1 MGKKLSL
8 FIFFWLFLAIGALA
22 NSSYEAQL
30 KSFDQSFTG
39 ASGEEMLKMHHML
52 KNIYI
57 QSIIQ
62 DDIGLKVQS
71 LERLVKSAKALNL
84 DSKPYQSELDT
95 LLAHNPAYSKPID
108 TTPPKATPPSANKS
122 NEAKPIKNGTQPTPK
137 PEKTTTASTK
147 RATPLAALSVSF
159 DGDGVSIR
167 YNKPI
172 QIKDVKSFVLK
183 SKHTIRYVFDIPG
196 ALMGKSR
203 TFESAI
209 IDQVRVAQYNKST
222 IRVVF
227 SHKKPLQIKHGTDN
241 KTLYIGLSSAS
252 AKTDVAPTE
261 YANKAPE
268 VSSKR
273 FNPTEKVIVIDPGH
287 GGKDPGAVNGKYQ
300 EKKAVLQM
308 ALKLGSELKKRGY
321 KVYYTRTK
329 DTYLQLRSRTRVAN
343 DKNADLFISIHAN
356 AAPTKSKY
364 KSMRG
369 LETFFLS
376 PARSERSKNVAALEN
391 KSEVDEMN
399 YFSKQTYLNFLNR
412 EKIIASNKFALD
424 VHQGMFDSL
433 KDHFNIHDGGVREAP
448 FWVLVGAQMPS
459 ILIEIGYIT
468 HPKDLKYMFDPHYQ
482 TLLAKGVANGV
493 DNYFQKNS

>member
-8 FIFFWLFLAIGALA
+8 LIFFWLFLAIGALA
-22 NSSYEAQL
+22 NSSYEAQI
-30 KSFDQSFTG
+30 KSFDQSFTR

-62 DDIGLKVQS
+62 NDVGLKVQS

-95 LLAHNPAYSKPID
+95 LLVHNLAYSKPID
-108 TTPPKATPPSANKS
+108 TTPPKATPPSVNKS
-122 NEAKPIKNGTQPTPK
+122 NEANPIKNRTQPIAK
-137 PEKTTTASTK
+137 PEKTTPTNT
-147 RATPLAALSVSF
+147 ATPLAVLSVSF
-159 DGDGVSIR
+159 HGDGVSIR
-167 YNKPI
+167 YNKSI
-172 QIKDVKSFVLK
+172 QTKDVKSFVLK
-183 SKHTIRYVFDIPG
+183 SKQTIRYVFDIPG
-196 ALMGKSR
+196 ALMGKTR

-227 SHKKPLQIKHGTDN
+227 YHKKPLQIKHGTDD
-241 KTLYIGLSSAS
+241 KTLYIGLSSA
-252 AKTDVAPTE
+252 KTDAAPTE
-261 YANKAPE
+261 YVNKAPV

-273 FNPTEKVIVIDPGH
+273 FNPKEKVIVIDPGH
-287 GGKDPGAVNGKYQ
+287 GGKDSGAVNGKYQ
-300 EKKAVLQM
+300 EKKAVLQV

-433 KDHFNIHDGGVREAP
+433 KDHFNIYDGGVREAP

-468 HPKDLKYMFDPHYQ
+468 HPQDLKHIFDSHYQ
-482 TLLAKGVANGV
+482 TLLAKGVADGV
-493 DNYFQKNS
+493 DNYFQKNN